1 MGTPKDLFEGM
12 RGSDLRFDNPHIL
25 AEYITRAHRFAESAT
40 RIEESAERLLQGA
53 VKTTDEGVRQFQA
66 ALRQMKSEFVALKTD
81 LRGVI
86 TAAAID
92 IARAVADAHESGA
105 KCITFY
111 GQIAKVSYDGLASR
125 ADEIN
130 LAAERLEKAAEKVEV
145 NRQLVHEELENLR
158 TFKSELTRFEKES
171 LTRISV
177 AEARLYQGVGLW
189 QRVCYVP
196 FPPVPVA
203 RATKMPS
210 RPSAPVATG
219 RSK

>member
-1 MGTPKDLFEGM
+1 MGTSKDPFDGM

-53 VKTTDEGVRQFQA
+53 VKTTEEGVRQFQT
-66 ALRQMKSEFVALKTD
+66 ALRQMKLEFAALKTD

-86 TAAAID
+86 TAAGID
-92 IARAVADAHESGA
+92 IARGVADAHESGA

-111 GQIAKVSYDGLASR
+111 GQIAKASYDGLASR

-130 LAAERLEKAAEKVEV
+130 MAAERLEKAAEKAESS
-145 NRQLVHEELENLR
+145 RQHAHEEFEQLR
-158 TFKSELTRFEKES
+158 AFKSELTRFEKES
-171 LTRISV
+171 MTRISI
-177 AEARLYQGVGLW
+177 AEARLFQGVGFCR
-189 QRVCYVP
+189 RVWYVP

-203 RATKMPS
+203 REIKMPI
-210 RPSAPVATG
+210 RPSAPVATCY
-219 RSK
+219 KK